1 MDAIQIGKIIA
12 DIGVALSV
20 VYLAAKVFRGG
31 VSSALSRK
39 VAGLEDNLKDIIRR
53 SEDTASSLEESVDKK
68 QRNLDRTITELEA
81 IESRVSSLIERGEKL
96 VKTIEQATGKA
107 TSDLKEIAVTA
118 QKIIQKTHIEVNM
131 ASQQIE
137 LSNPVTEDE
146 ELVAEPPSF
155 SLSSKIEKEVEPS
168 DLFEVER
175 LAGDL
180 LKAGRDIEY
189 VAARTRLPLERVE
202 ALQRASDPR
211 LGALGAMRRMEQTL

>member
-12 DIGVALSV
+12 DVGVALSV
-20 VYLAAKVFRGG
+20 VYLAAKVFKGG
-31 VSSALSRK
+31 ISTSLSRK

-53 SEDTASSLEESVDKK
+53 SEDTASSLEESIDKK
-68 QRNLDRTITELEA
+68 QRNLDRAITELEA
-81 IESRVSSLIERGEKL
+81 IESRVSTLIERGEKL

-131 ASQQIE
+131 ASNKIE
-137 LSNPVTEDE
+137 LADPVIE
-146 ELVAEPPSF
+146 EEVAEPPSF
-155 SLSSKIEKEVEPS
+155 TLSSKIEKEVEPS

-189 VAARTRLPLERVE
+189 VAARTRLPIDRVE

>member
-12 DIGVALSV
+12 DVGVALSV
-20 VYLAAKVFRGG
+20 VYLAARVFKGG
-31 VSSALSRK
+31 ISSSLSRK
-39 VAGLEDNLKDIIRR
+39 VAGLEDSLKDIIRR
-53 SEDTASSLEESVDKK
+53 SEDTASSLEESLDKK

-107 TSDLKEIAVTA
+107 ASDLKEIAVTA

-137 LSNPVTEDE
+137 LSDPVIEDE
-146 ELVAEPPSF
+146 AVVAEPPSF
-155 SLSSKIEKEVEPS
+155 NLTSKIEKEVEPS

-189 VAARTRLPLERVE
+189 VAARTRLPINRVE
-202 ALQRASDPR
+202 ALQRANDPR